1 VVTHAPRGTGPVVSI
16 IIPAYN
22 ARPYIANAIES
33 VRRQTFPDWELII
46 VDDGSGDGIADVVE
60 PFLADERIRYFWKPH
75 SGVSAA
81 RNDGVRRARGAFIA
95 FLDADDSWEPL
106 NLERKLETLA
116 EHADVDWVYSDA
128 FLADAE
134 MRKRAEPGFGLEGD
148 ILQKILLWD
157 GSVIPGPA
165 SNLLLRRKCFDDGL
179 AWDTNLS
186 SGADQE
192 LTIQLARRYSS
203 RRVPAPLWTYRDLPG
218 SMSKNA
224 ALTERDHLL
233 IYEKAQREG
242 LFATPGFE
250 SRCVANL
257 YLTVAGAWWVNDK
270 NKKRGSLFFL
280 RAILAHPPV
289 VGRVLKK
296 AVQRLHRRLLRTSRS
311 RRWVCGAQG
320 PGRLSGSSPRE

>member
-1 VVTHAPRGTGPVVSI
+1 MRGEGFRYNSDVATHAPPGASPVVSI
-16 IIPAYN
+16 IIPTYN
-22 ARPYIANAIES
+22 ARPYIASAIES
-33 VRRQTFPDWELII
+33 VRRQTFTDWELII
-46 VDDGSGDGIADVVE
+46 LDDGSRDGTADVVE
-60 PFLADERIRYFWKPH
+60 PFLADERITYFWKSH

-81 RNDGVRRARGAFIA
+81 RNDGVRRARGDYIA

-134 MRKRAEPGFGLEGD
+134 MRKRAEAGLGEEGD
-148 ILQKILLWD
+148 LLQRILLWD

-165 SNLLLRRKCFDDGL
+165 SNLVLRRKCFDDGL

-192 LTIQLARRYSS
+192 LTIQLARRYGS

-233 IYEKAQREG
+233 IYRKARREG
-242 LFATPGFE
+242 LFATSRFE

-257 YLTVAGAWWVNDK
+257 YLKVAGAWWVNDK
-270 NKKRGSLFFL
+270 NRKRGSLFFL
-280 RAILAHPPV
+280 RAVLTHPPV
-289 VGRVLKK
+289 LGGLLKK
-296 AVQRLHRRLLRTSRS
+296 AAQRLHRRLR
-311 RRWVCGAQG
+311 
-320 PGRLSGSSPRE
+320 